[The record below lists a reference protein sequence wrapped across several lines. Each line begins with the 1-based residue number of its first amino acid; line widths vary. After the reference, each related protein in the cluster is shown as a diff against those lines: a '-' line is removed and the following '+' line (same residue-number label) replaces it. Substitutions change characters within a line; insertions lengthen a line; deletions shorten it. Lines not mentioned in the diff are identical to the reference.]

1 MWNIRRFAEVQRV
14 DCMLD
19 AFLFAH
25 EKLLNEKILMK
36 QKVKQNKIHD
46 EQITVA
52 KLQQEKF
59 K

>member
-1 MWNIRRFAEVQRV
+1 
-14 DCMLD
+14 MLD

-25 EKLLNEKILMK
+25 KKLLNEKILMK

-52 KLQQEKF
+52 KL
-59 K
+59 